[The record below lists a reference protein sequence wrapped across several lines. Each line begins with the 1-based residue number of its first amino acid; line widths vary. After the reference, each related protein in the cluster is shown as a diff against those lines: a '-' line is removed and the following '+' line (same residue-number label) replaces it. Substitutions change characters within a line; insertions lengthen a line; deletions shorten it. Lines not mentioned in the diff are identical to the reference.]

1 MVSLPSP
8 FTMQPLNLKLIPR
21 PVPARAICNHR
32 PRPSRRPPPREAAR
46 CRSHL
51 LSVGSGRVHP
61 LPLAKCCIRAPQCSP
76 HNGGAAPAD
85 VGLVG
90 TGSGGVREMLPAR
103 RVRCC
108 LRRPAAH
115 RHSSRRAL
123 LSQAPSALRCRAKIR
138 RWHARSSVPV
148 RTLALPAEAW
158 IAMAAGPRE
167 PQDAG
172 GRANSGTLPA
182 GRRHAAL
189 QRARPSR
196 CFLPEVAGSFMKF
209 PEIS

>member
-1 MVSLPSP
+1 
-8 FTMQPLNLKLIPR
+8 MQPLNLKLILR

-32 PRPSRRPPPREAAR
+32 PRSGTVSQSSAA
-46 CRSHL
+46 SET
-51 LSVGSGRVHP
+51 
-61 LPLAKCCIRAPQCSP
+61 PQCSS
-76 HNGGAAPAD
+76 HNGGAAHAD

-90 TGSGGVREMLPAR
+90 TASGGVREVLPAR
-103 RVRCC
+103 GVRWC

-123 LSQAPSALRCRAKIR
+123 LSQAPSALRCRATIR

-172 GRANSGTLPA
+172 GQANSGTLPA

-196 CFLPEVAGSFMKF
+196 CFLPEVL
-209 PEIS
+209 